1 MRGRIN
7 IIIFSCVIFVFS
19 INFIHAKTNNEI
31 NEEIDQLLDKY
42 YSMNKFM
49 GSVLVAKAG
58 EVIFSKGYGY
68 ANIAHDV
75 PNTSETVFRLGS
87 LTKQFTAVAVLQLYE
102 RGLLDVKDPVSRY
115 IPDYPNGE
123 KITIHNLLNHTSG
136 IPSFTDFDEFNDI
149 NKNDMEIDEII
160 ELFSNRDL
168 EFDPGEMF
176 KYSNSGYLLLTK
188 IIEVVSGQSYEEYL
202 NKNIFI
208 PLNMDNSGLDDY
220 FTVVPNKAEGYIFWD
235 GNYQYDEYV
244 SMSIPLGAG
253 GLYSSIEDLY
263 IWDRALYGNEILR
276 ENAMDLMLSR
286 SILLDSSDMSK
297 YYGYGWFIS
306 EVDGKVK
313 YSHSGGIEGFVS
325 YIARY
330 PDVDMTIIILSN
342 NILSHMGN
350 LQRSIFAIMTDKSYE
365 LPVEYVEIELDPT
378 LFERYTGVYRLN
390 PEMEFIV
397 LINEEKIYLQGPDGK
412 KVELFPKSEISFF
425 IKEMDIVIDFVIE
438 NEIVSGLI
446 LNQMGNPHE
455 MEKIE

>member
-1 MRGRIN
+1 MRRKLFY
-7 IIIFSCVIFVFS
+7 IILSCVIFVFS

-31 NEEIDQLLDKY
+31 SEEIDQLLDKY

-49 GSVLVAKAG
+49 GSVLVARDG

-68 ANIAHDV
+68 ADIAHNIY
-75 PNTSETVFRLGS
+75 NTPETVFRLGS
-87 LTKQFTAVAVLQLYE
+87 LTKQFTSVAILQLYE

-123 KITIHNLLNHTSG
+123 RITIHNLLNHTSG
-136 IPSFTDFDEFNDI
+136 IPSFTDFEEYDDI

-160 ELFSNRDL
+160 ELFSNKDL
-168 EFDPGEMF
+168 EFEPGEMF

-188 IIEVVSGQSYEEYL
+188 IVEVVSGQTYEEYL
-202 NKNIFI
+202 YKNIFI

-220 FTVVPNKAEGYIFWD
+220 FTIVPNRAEGYIFWD
-235 GNYQYDEYV
+235 GDYQYDEYV

-253 GLYSSIEDLY
+253 GLYSSVEDLY
-263 IWDRALYGNEILR
+263 RWDRALYENEILS
-276 ENAMDLMLSR
+276 ENAVDLMFSR
-286 SILLDSSDMSK
+286 SILLDSSDMTK
-297 YYGYGWFIS
+297 NYGYGWFIS

-330 PDVDMTIIILSN
+330 PEDDMTIIILAN
-342 NILSHMGN
+342 NILSPIGN
-350 LQRSIFAIMTDKSYE
+350 LQRSIFAILTDKSYE

-390 PEMEFIV
+390 PEMEFTV
-397 LINEEKIYLQGPDGK
+397 LIKEEKIYLQGPDEK
-412 KVELFPKSEISFF
+412 EVELFPKSETSFF
-425 IKEMDIVIDFVIE
+425 IKEMDIVIDFIIE
-438 NEIVSGLI
+438 DENVSGLI

>member
-1 MRGRIN
+1 
-7 IIIFSCVIFVFS
+7 
-19 INFIHAKTNNEI
+19 
-31 NEEIDQLLDKY
+31 
-42 YSMNKFM
+42 M

-342 NILSHMGN
+342 NILSPMGN

-378 LFERYTGVYRLN
+378 LFERYTGVVWN
-390 PEMEFIV
+390 
-397 LINEEKIYLQGPDGK
+397 
-412 KVELFPKSEISFF
+412 
-425 IKEMDIVIDFVIE
+425 
-438 NEIVSGLI
+438 
-446 LNQMGNPHE
+446 
-455 MEKIE
+455 